1 MKRIT
6 VLILVILFCLSGL
19 AESATWFCP
28 NDGSQN
34 NGNFCMECGG
44 ARPTGW
50 TCPNCGTTGQNG
62 NFCMECGAA
71 RPRVSTPE
79 TEFMCEGA
87 GFDSPYDAVQSYID
101 ALNAGDVSAMLST
114 FAIETYVDN
123 MDAAEAIDRIILF
136 SN

>member
-6 VLILVILFCLSGL
+6 VLILVILLCVSGL
-19 AESATWFCP
+19 AESTTWFCP
-28 NDGSQN
+28 NDGSEN

-71 RPRVSTPE
+71 RPQDSSPE
-79 TEFMCEGA
+79 T
-87 GFDSPYDAVQSYID
+87 
-101 ALNAGDVSAMLST
+101 
-114 FAIETYVDN
+114 
-123 MDAAEAIDRIILF
+123 
-136 SN
+136 